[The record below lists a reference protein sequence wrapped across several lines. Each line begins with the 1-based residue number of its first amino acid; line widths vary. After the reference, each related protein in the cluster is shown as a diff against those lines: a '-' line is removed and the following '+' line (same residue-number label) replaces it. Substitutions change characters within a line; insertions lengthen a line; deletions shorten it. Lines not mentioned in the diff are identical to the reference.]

1 MRNTVQFIV
10 DNQGIKTSVIV
21 PLDQWEKINSDYK
34 KLQNKLELFLAIKDG
49 MVELQTV
56 KSEGK
61 ELQSLSDFLNESNS

>member
-56 KSEGK
+56 KREGK